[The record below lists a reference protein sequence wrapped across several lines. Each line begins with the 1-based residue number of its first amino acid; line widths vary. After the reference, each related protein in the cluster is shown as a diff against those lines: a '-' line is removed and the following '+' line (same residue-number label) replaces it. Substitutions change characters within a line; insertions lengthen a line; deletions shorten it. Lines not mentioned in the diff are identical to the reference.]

1 MTENDRI
8 SNDNDDNN
16 SNSSVVQEATII
28 RPKRRNRIPK
38 RELCKKEIRRLRITE
53 GLSINEISERTSIP
67 EKSVRRYLIEIYQ
80 HERDVLVEPTPE
92 ELSCQVAQFKENT
105 EVQIRQV
112 LEIAN
117 DPDVE
122 AADRMMAHEWVANAR
137 WSMLKLSYQSL
148 TEISRH
154 LQLYDNVR
162 FIQKQKEEERQAM
175 IKQMEQKALP
185 NFTQD
190 LQ

>member
-1 MTENDRI
+1 
-8 SNDNDDNN
+8 
-16 SNSSVVQEATII
+16 
-28 RPKRRNRIPK
+28 
-38 RELCKKEIRRLRITE
+38 
-53 GLSINEISERTSIP
+53 
-67 EKSVRRYLIEIYQ
+67 
-80 HERDVLVEPTPE
+80 
-92 ELSCQVAQFKENT
+92 
-105 EVQIRQV
+105 
-112 LEIAN
+112 
-117 DPDVE
+117 
-122 AADRMMAHEWVANAR
+122 MMAHEWVANAR